1 MAEAEESEMTEQFGM
16 LLRQV
21 TGSGLQAREVAER
34 RRQMKLSEE
43 NRGEQQSH
51 AQQAQV
57 ASAVRRDLY
66 DKEFWRTAGSESIA
80 DNVTVAS
87 ALAKDHPEA
96 RTAYMHASDL
106 LRNDYGI
113 NIEQMN
119 RDHPTSHADRHQAL
133 REALDNYFAN
143 QQLDSQADQV
153 LNETDQQQEH
163 QTQVDESAEQGVD
176 ADAQRDVGQAQD
188 AEAEAAQLRSQ
199 ATEAAQDEQLSFQ
212 DADRYGA
219 ETQQDKTHTLAEEQA
234 GGRQPHPYSQTGAE
248 AGRYHRLTAKDFE
261 RVQMNNPQAADVR
274 RTTAQNFPN
283 STRDRVGATNSPQA
297 RKNLNQ
303 RGLQQSKQQNLEV
316 QR

>member
-21 TGSGLQAREVAER
+21 TSSGLQAKEMGER

-133 REALDNYFAN
+133 REALDKYFAS
-143 QQLDSQADQV
+143 QQLDSQADQL
-153 LNETDQQQEH
+153 LNGADQQQEH
-163 QTQVDESAEQGVD
+163 QLQVDESAEQGVD
-176 ADAQRDVGQAQD
+176 AGEDRDPAQTQD
-188 AEAEAAQLRSQ
+188 AEAEATELRSQ
-199 ATEAAQDEQLSFQ
+199 ATEAGRGEQQSLQ
-212 DADRYGA
+212 QADRYGA
-219 ETQQDKTHTLAEEQA
+219 ETQRDTTHTLAEEQA
-234 GGRQPHPYSQTGAE
+234 GGRQPHPYSQAGAG
-248 AGRYHRLTAKDFE
+248 AGRYQRLTAKDFE
-261 RVQMNNPQAADVR
+261 RVQTNNPQAADVR

-283 STRDRVGATNSPQA
+283 STRARVGATNSPQA